1 MKCRNCGAPLEKD
14 DKACSYCGSA
24 TASAPHE
31 PAETVNADTEEFAF
45 ITPSF
50 LRSSIY
56 RLFADLDARYEEHA
70 QARDLSRYRDV
81 YNRKLLSDIAKRA
94 RDLSHLSQYRE
105 AAECGDADAMNHLGI
120 YRVTGDGLFLNYAKA
135 VSWFRKAAALGNADA
150 MSHIGMCY
158 DLGCGA
164 DRDYAKAVSWYNKA
178 AKLGNADAMNHIGV
192 CYDLGH
198 GVDRDYAK
206 AVYWYSR
213 AAGAGDTTAK
223 GNLRKGSVLPRPI
236 TLLFRKAVSCGDR
249 LRAFRYS
256 ISAHIGSVEAM
267 AGLTLCCLSGRG
279 VKQDHAK
286 ALSWARKAAETG
298 DTGAMTFLGALCHTG
313 YCGTQDYAQ
322 AMTWWRKAAKA
333 GDKDAMFCIGVCYY
347 EGEGVEKDEA
357 KALFWFRKANTR
369 QTDAALR
376 IAMSAFEE
384 GDRTLAEE
392 SLCYAWANICKINP
406 DYMSGR

>member
-31 PAETVNADTEEFAF
+31 TAETEG
-45 ITPSF
+45 
-50 LRSSIY
+50 SSVRHLSLMMY
-56 RLFADLDARYEEHA
+56 AGLAGLNGRYKEHA
-70 QARDLSRYRDV
+70 QDLSQD
-81 YNRKLLSDIAKRA
+81 
-94 RDLSHLSQYRE
+94 RE
-105 AAECGDADAMNHLGI
+105 AAECGNPDAMDRLGVC
-120 YRVTGDGLFLNYAKA
+120 YATGDGLFLNYAKA

-150 MSHIGMCY
+150 MSHLGMCY

-164 DRDYAKAVSWYNKA
+164 DRDYAKAVSWYTKA
-178 AKLGNADAMNHIGV
+178 AKLGNADAMNHLGG

-206 AVYWYSR
+206 AASWYSR
-213 AAGAGDTTAK
+213 AAGARNTTAK
-223 GNLRKGSVLPRPI
+223 NNLRKGSVLPRPI

-279 VKQDHAK
+279 GKQDHAK
-286 ALSWARKAAETG
+286 ALSWARKAAEAG
-298 DTGAMTFLGALCHTG
+298 DAGAMTFLGVLCHTG

-357 KALFWFRKANTR
+357 KALSCFRRADTRLATMVAFKEAFKA
-369 QTDAALR
+369 
-376 IAMSAFEE
+376 
-384 GDRTLAEE
+384 GDRLLAEE
-392 SLCYAWANICKINP
+392 ALHRAWANMCKLDP
-406 DYMSGR
+406 GSMSGR